1 MALGAYQGVP
11 LMRKIFGVLVLL
23 AALEPSTAFGIVKRT
38 AVPTTAD
45 QCLKSVTTTAANRA
59 ESDIQVRL
67 IKNLLSD
74 EEISSE
80 SYLAQVEKIRKKLGQ

>member
-1 MALGAYQGVP
+1 
-11 LMRKIFGVLVLL
+11 MRKIFAVLIFL
-23 AALEPSTAFGIVKRT
+23 AAFEPGTAFGVVKSNGG
-38 AVPTTAD
+38 VLTAD
-45 QCLKSVTTTAANRA
+45 QALKGVTTTAANRA